1 MVLTQKII
9 DAKEGKKLLFLFAV
23 NSGLSFDSHPLLVNI
38 QESIICV
45 EINGKWITALYNQM
59 N

>member
-23 NSGLSFDSHPLLVNI
+23 NSGLGFDSHLLLVNI

-45 EINGKWITALYNQM
+45 KINGKWITALYNQM